1 MITLITGHTGGGKT
15 YLAVNEIIKSLNSN
29 RKVYTNIKLNIF
41 DKNYHY
47 LSDEKLKQELEEIGA
62 LVSSASSQEDAKEL
76 MRNQKNYL
84 FDSLIVIDEAHF
96 MGFRDKSIELNNFLT
111 IHRHLG
117 VDLILITQTSSNIH
131 KIHLDL
137 VHKHFEARPASKRIL
152 QNTAFYRV
160 YEPFGSKEFSN
171 YSLKFD
177 EDIIKLYKSG
187 KKEKAINKNVI
198 KAFGF
203 LGVAVAVG
211 LYSFYNLFS
220 SFTDDTPKKDTNKSI
235 HTPKKD
241 TNKSIHTPKKDT
253 NKSIHTPKKDIKK
266 LAATNS
272 NISKDLCF
280 YFLPKKRYRLLLRK
294 KNYIIIEE
302 RERDLKVLN
311 YCGYNYNFKSRSLSK
326 FMQKGKK

>member
-241 TNKSIHTPKKDT
+241 
-253 NKSIHTPKKDIKK
+253 IKK